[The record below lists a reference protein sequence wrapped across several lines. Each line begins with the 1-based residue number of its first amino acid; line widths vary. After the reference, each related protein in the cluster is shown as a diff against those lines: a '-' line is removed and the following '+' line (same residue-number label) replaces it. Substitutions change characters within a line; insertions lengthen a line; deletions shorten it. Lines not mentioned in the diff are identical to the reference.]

1 MSNAL
6 QFFRLSGGTTPSL
19 YAIVT
24 TSQTITAPCEGFMN
38 LMGVAGGGSGG
49 AAAQN
54 TSANAT
60 GGGAS
65 ELVYDC
71 IPVRAGDAFVI
82 TLGAGGGPVTAA
94 ANSAA
99 QGLDGTA
106 TTITGPNSYS
116 LTIAPGKG
124 GAATASGGAIN
135 GGPGGFGGTGGTL
148 NVVRY
153 QGGRGGNISS
163 ATALKATGGGACNPF
178 GLTAQTGTRGGDII
192 TGATGQVA
200 TGGGGTYAAS
210 MDWSSSAYGTSGG
223 AGWTTQTA
231 DRLYLLPTLGIL
243 LNGAAGIGQAPG
255 APPGGSAGGAG
266 AGAGGVSVISGGNV
280 YSDGGI
286 FGGGGASN
294 YAPQSASMTGG
305 GRGGYGGGGGGVVHA
320 HNAWSASTA
329 TNATAGAGYV
339 VVSFVRSL
347 K

>member
-24 TSQTITAPCEGFMN
+24 TSQTITAPCDGFMN

-49 AAAQN
+49 AASHL
-54 TSANAT
+54 TLANAT

-94 ANSAA
+94 AAGAA

-124 GAATASGGAIN
+124 GAATVGGGAIN
-135 GGPGGFGGTGGTL
+135 GGPGGFGGTGGTP

-210 MDWSSSAYGTSGG
+210 IDWSSGAYGTSGG

-231 DRLYLLPTLGIL
+231 YLLYLLPTLGIL
-243 LNGAAGIGQAPG
+243 LNGTAGVGAAMGTPVA
-255 APPGGSAGGAG
+255 ANGGVGAGGAG
-266 AGAGGVSVISGGNV
+266 AAVNAAGN
-280 YSDGGI
+280 YYNYGGI
-286 FGGGGASN
+286 FGGGGATN
-294 YAPQSASMTGG
+294 YTDQSSVHTGG
-305 GRGGYGGGGGGVVHA
+305 GPGGYGAGGGA
-320 HNAWSASTA
+320 AITATSSWTTSTA
-329 TNATAGAGYV
+329 TNATSGAGYV